1 MTLLA
6 MRHDFRVPA
15 DGSSTHAEI
24 YAAAMDQFRWADAH
38 GFSLAV
44 VSEHHGMP
52 DGWLSAPLTAAA
64 AVVGA
69 TTDIRVFLSA
79 VLLPLHDPIR
89 IAEQLVVL
97 DHLSR
102 GRVWTVLGAGYRP
115 EEFAMAGVDVTRRG
129 RILEDRI
136 RVLLD
141 AFTGEPFT
149 YEGREVVVTPKSFT
163 DPHPPILVGGGV
175 EAAARRA
182 ARLRL
187 PMMPMHGDP
196 QLEEWY
202 RDEAAKTGFEG
213 GYVMRPSGP
222 TFVHVAH
229 DPDAVWAEI
238 GRYVLDEAQTY
249 AAIQTGGQHSAPM
262 VDAATLDELRASPQ
276 VLVGTPDD
284 IVAAAAQLA
293 PGGALTFNPL
303 AGGLP
308 PALAWES
315 LELFA
320 AEVLPRLGGGAPA

>member
-1 MTLLA
+1 MPFLT
-6 MRHDFRVPA
+6 MRHDFRAPI
-15 DGSSTHAEI
+15 DGSSTQADI
-24 YAAAMDQFRWADAH
+24 YAAAMEQFRWADAH
-38 GFSLAV
+38 GFDFAV
-44 VSEHHGMP
+44 VSEHHGFG
-52 DGWLSAPLTAAA
+52 DGWMPAPMTAAA
-64 AVVGA
+64 AIVGA
-69 TTDIRVFLSA
+69 TARIPLLLSA

-89 IAEQLVVL
+89 VAEQLVVL

-115 EEFAMAGVDVTRRG
+115 EEFAMAGEDVKQRG
-129 RILEDRI
+129 KTLEARI
-136 RVLLD
+136 RVLQQ

-149 YEGREVVVTPKSFT
+149 YEGREVQVTPKPFT

-196 QLEEWY
+196 QLAVWY
-202 RDEAAKTGFEG
+202 HDEADKVGFEG

-229 DPDAVWAEI
+229 DPDAAWSEI
-238 GRYVLDEAQTY
+238 GPYVLHEAQTY

-262 VDAATLDELRASPQ
+262 VTAETLDQLRASPQ
-276 VLVGTPDD
+276 VLVGTPDEVLD
-284 IVAAAAQLA
+284 AAGRVA
-293 PGGALTFNPL
+293 PDGALTFNPL

-308 PALAWES
+308 PELAWPS

-320 AEVLPRLGGGAPA
+320 AAVLPRLRPEG

>member
-1 MTLLA
+1 MAFLT

-15 DGSSTHAEI
+15 DGSATQAEI
-24 YAAAMDQFRWADAH
+24 YAAAMEQFRWADEQ
-38 GFSLAV
+38 GFDLAV

-69 TTDIRVFLSA
+69 TQRIRVFLSA

-102 GRVWTVLGAGYRP
+102 GRVLTVLGAGYRP
-115 EEFAMAGVDVTRRG
+115 EEFAMAGVDVKRRG
-129 RILEDRI
+129 RILEDHI
-136 RVLLD
+136 GVLLQ

-149 YEGREVVVTPKSFT
+149 YDGREVVVTPKPYT

-196 QLEEWY
+196 QLEVWY
-202 RDEAAKTGFEG
+202 RDEAAKVGFDG

-222 TFVHVAH
+222 TFVHVSR
-229 DPDAVWAEI
+229 DPDAAWADI
-238 GRYVLDEAQTY
+238 GPYVLDEAQTY

-262 VDAATLDELRASPQ
+262 VTADTLDELRASPQ
-276 VLVGTPDD
+276 VLVGTPED
-284 IVAAAAQLA
+284 VLAAAGRLA

-320 AEVLPRLGGGAPA
+320 AEVLPGLRA

>member
-1 MTLLA
+1 MPFLT
-6 MRHDFRVPA
+6 MRHDFRVPP
-15 DGSSTHAEI
+15 DGSSTQADI
-24 YAAAMDQFRWADAH
+24 YAAAMEQFRWADAH
-38 GFSLAV
+38 GFDFAV
-44 VSEHHGMP
+44 VSEHHGFP
-52 DGWLSAPLTAAA
+52 DGWLPAPLTAAA
-64 AVVGA
+64 AIVGA
-69 TTDIRVFLSA
+69 TERIPLLLSA

-115 EEFAMAGVDVTRRG
+115 EEFAMAGEDVKKRG
-129 RILEDRI
+129 ATLEARI
-136 RVLLD
+136 RVLLQ

-149 YEGREVVVTPKSFT
+149 YEGREVQVTPRPYT

-196 QLEEWY
+196 RLSEWY

-222 TFVHVAH
+222 TFVHVTH
-229 DPDAVWAEI
+229 DPDRTWGLI
-238 GRYVLDEAQTY
+238 GPYVLHEAQTY
-249 AAIQTGGQHSAPM
+249 AQIQTGGQHSAPM
-262 VDAATLDELRASPQ
+262 VTAETLDELRASPQ

-284 IVAAAAQLA
+284 VLAAAEQVAS
-293 PGGALTFNPL
+293 GGALTFNPL

-308 PALAWES
+308 PDLAWPS

-320 AEVLPRLGGGAPA
+320 SEVLPRLRPARA

>member
-6 MRHDFRVPA
+6 MRHDFRAPA
-15 DGSSTHAEI
+15 DGSTSPADI
-24 YAAAMDQFRWADAH
+24 YTAAMDQFRWADEH
-38 GFSLAV
+38 GFNLAV
-44 VSEHHGMP
+44 VSEHHGMR
-52 DGWLSAPLTAAA
+52 DGWLPAPLTAAA

-69 TTDIRVFLSA
+69 TRRIRVFLSA

-89 IAEQLVVL
+89 VAEQLVVL

-115 EEFAMAGVDVTRRG
+115 EEFAMADVDVKRRG
-129 RILEDRI
+129 RILEEHI
-136 RVLLD
+136 GVLLE
-141 AFTGEPFT
+141 AFTAEPFT
-149 YEGREVVVTPKSFT
+149 YEGREVVVTPRSYT

-196 QLEEWY
+196 QLEVWY
-202 RDEAAKTGFEG
+202 RDEAAKTGFDG

-222 TFVHVAH
+222 TFVHVSH
-229 DPDAVWAEI
+229 DPDAVWEAI
-238 GRYVLDEAQTY
+238 GPYVLDEARTY

-262 VDAATLDELRASPQ
+262 VSADTLDELRASPQ

-284 IVAAAAQLA
+284 VVEVAGRLL

-308 PALAWES
+308 PDLAWAS

-320 AEVLPRLGGGAPA
+320 AEVLPRLRAAS

>member
-1 MTLLA
+1 MPFIT
-6 MRHDFRVPA
+6 MRHDFRTPA
-15 DGSSTHAEI
+15 DGSSTQADI

-38 GFSLAV
+38 GFDLAV
-44 VSEHHGMP
+44 VSEHHGMR
-52 DGWLSAPLTAAA
+52 DGWLPAPLTAAG

-69 TTDIRVFLSA
+69 TERIRVFLSA

-89 IAEQLVVL
+89 VAEQLVVL

-115 EEFAMAGVDVTRRG
+115 EEFVMAGEDVKRRG
-129 RILEDRI
+129 KTLEAKI
-136 RVLLD
+136 RVLLQ

-149 YEGREVVVTPKSFT
+149 YEGHEVVVTPKPFT

-196 QLEEWY
+196 QLSEWY

-222 TFVHVAH
+222 TFVHVTH
-229 DPDAVWAEI
+229 DPDRSWAQI
-238 GRYVLDEAQTY
+238 GPYVLDEAQTY

-262 VDAATLDELRASPQ
+262 VTAETLDELRSSPQ
-276 VLVGTPDD
+276 VLVGTPDE
-284 IVAAAAQLA
+284 ILAAAGGLEA
-293 PGGALTFNPL
+293 GGALTFNPL

-320 AEVLPRLGGGAPA
+320 AEVLPALRPG